1 MAATGVQG
9 AHAVGTKPRVD
20 AGEIQV
26 FHVSKSYGAEQFA
39 KEVVR
44 ECTFTIERHK
54 LTVMIGPSGCGKS
67 TLIRLLAG
75 FERPSSGT
83 ITIDE
88 KPVNG
93 PGRDR
98 LVLFQETA
106 LFPWMTTH
114 ENIMYGPKAR
124 GENTSEVRE
133 QAKFLL
139 DKVGLTA
146 FREKY
151 PTQLSG
157 GMQRRA
163 ELARAMINN
172 PKVMILDEP
181 FRGLDAMSKELMWEY
196 YAGLYEESHRT
207 NFFVTTDIDE
217 AIFLADRLLIM
228 TNIPTRVRA
237 VIEVGIPRPR
247 RLADIFENERANEV
261 KIQALSLLHQEA
273 MKSFSGGSKAAADF
287 VEAYSRRMP
296 DKEAQKI
303 VAKRDDG
310 MDA

>member
-1 MAATGVQG
+1 MAASGLQAPSAAATRS
-9 AHAVGTKPRVD
+9 RVE

-26 FHVSKSYGAEQFA
+26 LHVSKSYGAEHFT
-39 KEVVR
+39 KDVVQ

-75 FERPSSGT
+75 FERPSNGN
-83 ITIDE
+83 ITIDG
-88 KPVNG
+88 KPVTG

-106 LFPWMTTH
+106 LFPWMTTR
-114 ENIMYGPKAR
+114 ENILYGPKAR
-124 GENTSEVRE
+124 GGDTPEVRE
-133 QAKFLL
+133 QARFLL
-139 DKVGLTA
+139 EKVGLSA
-146 FREKY
+146 FRDKY

-163 ELARAMINN
+163 ELARAMIND

-196 YAGLYEESHRT
+196 YSGLYEESRRT

-217 AIFLADRLLIM
+217 AIFLGDRLLIM

-237 VIEVGIPRPR
+237 VIDVGIPRPR
-247 RLADIFENERANEV
+247 KLADLFDNERANEV

-287 VEAYSRRMP
+287 VEAYSRRMSKP
-296 DKEAQKI
+296 HA
-303 VAKRDDG
+303 A
-310 MDA
+310 